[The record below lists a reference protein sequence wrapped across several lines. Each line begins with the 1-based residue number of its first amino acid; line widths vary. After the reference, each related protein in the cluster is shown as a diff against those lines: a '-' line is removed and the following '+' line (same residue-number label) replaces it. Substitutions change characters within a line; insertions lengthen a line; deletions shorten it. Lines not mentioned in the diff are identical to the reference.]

1 MTMDESRVIYKYVFQ
16 IRFEKP
22 KQGNLVNRS
31 DELVSS
37 ERVPLL
43 KFDE

>member
-1 MTMDESRVIYKYVFQ
+1 MSMDESRVR
-16 IRFEKP
+16 IRFETP
-22 KQGNLVNRS
+22 KEGKLVNRS